1 MYMHIFKVQ
10 YIQDNDDM
18 DTYTI
23 IIEKSLVFEHS
34 NYLNDGITD
43 SS

>member
-1 MYMHIFKVQ
+1 MHIFKVQ
-10 YIQDNDDM
+10 CIHDNDDM

-34 NYLNDGITD
+34 NYLNAGITD